1 MGGLRIALKAV
12 RCQNTA
18 QHGEGDDMAR
28 LNLDYEELQEVVR
41 LCRWLP
47 PGWDLKRFLL
57 GHLRYRL
64 PATAAKI
71 ETLEEDEITTLR
83 EQIAARRRMP
93 QFEPSKN

>member
-1 MGGLRIALKAV
+1 MI
-12 RCQNTA
+12 
-18 QHGEGDDMAR
+18 MAR
-28 LNLDYEELQEVVR
+28 LNLDYEELQEVVH
-41 LCRWLP
+41 LCRRLP
-47 PGWDLKRFLL
+47 PGLDLKRFLL

-71 ETLEEDEITTLR
+71 EKLEEDEITTLR